1 MMMMTVMM
9 MMMMTALDTLHN
21 NSNHRVNHLN
31 KVLDANNS
39 NHHLLN
45 NSDHRVNHLNNDN
58 LMVQRKRRMT
68 MEVKRRRR
76 RSL

>member
-1 MMMMTVMM
+1 
-9 MMMMTALDTLHN
+9 MTALDTLH
-21 NSNHRVNHLN
+21 
-31 KVLDANNS
+31 
-39 NHHLLN
+39 N